1 MTKAEARQYIRQQ
14 RKRLSEDAYQQANQR
29 LYEYL
34 SAYLQKLKPKTVHC
48 FLPIIKNL
56 EVDTWPMIRHL
67 QREQIRVVVPR
78 SDLQTN
84 HMEHFLL
91 QSDTPC
97 RENAWGIPEPVGDG
111 LVKIAEQEI
120 DIVLLPLMA
129 FDKKG
134 ERVGYGKGYYDR
146 FLSACRHGAVK
157 MGLSLFDPVDE
168 ITDVSPLDVRLDAA
182 ATPDR
187 IWLFSESVNTSP

>member
-1 MTKAEARQYIRQQ
+1 LTKAEARQYIRQQ

-48 FLPIIKNL
+48 FLPIIKNR

-129 FDKKG
+129 FDEKG

-146 FLSACRHGAVK
+146 FLSACRPGAVK